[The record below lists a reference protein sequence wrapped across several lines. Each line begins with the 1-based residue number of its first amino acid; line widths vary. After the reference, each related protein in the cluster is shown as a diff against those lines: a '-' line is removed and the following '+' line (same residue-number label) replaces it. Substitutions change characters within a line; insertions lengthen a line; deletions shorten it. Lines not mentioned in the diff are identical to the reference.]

1 MSRMSLTRRISSNEK
16 LYGME
21 VEKNQYIGYDINYKP
36 CIYTMFITKD
46 NMTIVKCRDYQN
58 KSWINKYI
66 PIDSNILPID
76 IIQQLWV
83 KHNRFLRKSET
94 A

>member
-21 VEKNQYIGYDINYKP
+21 VEKNQYIGYDINYNP

-46 NMTIVKCRDYQN
+46 NMTIVKCRDYQ
-58 KSWINKYI
+58 K
-66 PIDSNILPID
+66 
-76 IIQQLWV
+76 
-83 KHNRFLRKSET
+83 
-94 A
+94 